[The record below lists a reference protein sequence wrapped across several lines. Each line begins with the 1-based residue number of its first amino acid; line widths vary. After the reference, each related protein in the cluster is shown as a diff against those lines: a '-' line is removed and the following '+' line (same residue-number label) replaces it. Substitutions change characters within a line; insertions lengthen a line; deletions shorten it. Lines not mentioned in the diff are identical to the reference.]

1 MGKLLLVST
10 AILVTALS
18 ASSAQA
24 QGSIRIFGGYSYLRP
39 SLTQTETFVCTAPPC
54 PVPPQ
59 PPDLRVTSN
68 PSLNGWEVS
77 ATMKLIP
84 FIGITADF
92 SGHTGGAL
100 GQSSANYHTY
110 LFGPELRL
118 GRPISPFA
126 HFLLGGAHVS
136 GSNATLSALPYNTVL
151 GFKDTAFASALGG
164 GIDFSVLPFIALR
177 PIQIDLLTTRFHS
190 STQNQPRISAG
201 LVLHF

>member
-1 MGKLLLVST
+1 MRKLVLLST
-10 AILVTALS
+10 AILFTALS

-24 QGSIRIFGGYSYLRP
+24 QGSIRVFGGYSYVRP

-54 PVPPQ
+54 PAPPQ
-59 PPDLRVTSN
+59 PPQLPVTTN
-68 PSLNGWEVS
+68 PNLNGWEVS
-77 ATMKLIP
+77 ATMKLVP
-84 FIGITADF
+84 FIGMTADF

-100 GQSSANYHTY
+100 GRSSANYHTY

-118 GRPISPFA
+118 SRHISPFA

-136 GSNATLSALPYNTVL
+136 ASTATISGLPYNTVL

-164 GIDFSVLPFIALR
+164 GIDLDVLPFIALR

-190 STQNQPRISAG
+190 SRQNQPRISAG

>member
-1 MGKLLLVST
+1 MGKVLLVST

-24 QGSIRIFGGYSYLRP
+24 QGSIRVFGGYSYVRP

-54 PVPPQ
+54 LAA

-68 PSLNGWEVS
+68 PNLNGWEVS

-84 FIGITADF
+84 FIGMTADF

-100 GQSSANYHTY
+100 GRSSANYHTY

-118 GRPISPFA
+118 PSHISPFA
-126 HFLLGGAHVS
+126 HFLIGAAHGS
-136 GSNATLSALPYNTVL
+136 GSTAAISGSPYNVVL
-151 GFKDTAFASALGG
+151 GFKDTAFASAIGG
-164 GIDFSVLPFIALR
+164 GVDLNLLPFIALR
-177 PIQIDLLTTRFHS
+177 PIQIDLLTTRFRS